1 MRRDDARPPARP
13 AALAG
18 VKPVADALGEGLVVC
33 RAGRIEWANSRLA
46 ELFGAVSAEALAGDE
61 LAAHFEGDE
70 RPAAG
75 RAVAC
80 RLRRPGAARS
90 VVVRG
95 LALAGGEEVYLVQDQ
110 THVQALEEELL
121 KSGRELAQLHR
132 ELERLR
138 ERTRREHAEREEL
151 LTVVAHELRTPA
163 TVIGGYARLL
173 LSGKVGPIN
182 DEQRRFLEESVRAC
196 QRLNAFLGNLL
207 ESARQTTG
215 DWPLEVR
222 EAALGPSVD
231 GVAASLKPLLEEK
244 AIRIEV
250 RLDPRAAA
258 ARFDPV
264 RLEQVLVNLLSN
276 ALRHAPAGSTIEV
289 DTRPQERDE
298 LPFVEVAVSDR
309 GPGVPPEDAE
319 RIFLPWV
326 RVGRGRSIGGLG
338 LGLAICKRIVEAHGG
353 AIRVEPR
360 PGGGSRFAFTLPAP
374 ARAGEGS

>member
-1 MRRDDARPPARP
+1 MRRDEARSPARP
-13 AALAG
+13 TALAG
-18 VKPVADALGEGLVVC
+18 VKPVADALGEGLALC
-33 RAGRIEWANSRLA
+33 RDGRITWANARLA
-46 ELFGAVSAEALAGDE
+46 ELLGVASADALAGDA
-61 LAAHFEGDE
+61 LAGHFEGDE
-70 RPAAG
+70 APALG

-80 RLRRPGAARS
+80 RVSRLDAARS

-95 LALAGGEEVYLVQDQ
+95 LALADGEEVFLVQDQ
-110 THVQALEEELL
+110 THVQTLEEELL
-121 KSGRELAQLHR
+121 RTGRELAQLHR
-132 ELERLR
+132 EVERLR
-138 ERTRREHAEREEL
+138 ERTRREHTEREEL

-163 TVIGGYARLL
+163 TVIAGYARLL
-173 LSGKVGPIN
+173 LSGKVGPLN

-207 ESARQTTG
+207 ESARQSSG

-222 EAALGPSVD
+222 EAALAPSID

-244 AIRIEV
+244 AMRIEL

-276 ALRHAPAGSTIEV
+276 ALRHAPAGTSIAI
-289 DTRPQERDE
+289 DTRPVECNG
-298 LPFVEVAVSDR
+298 LPFIEVGVCDD
-309 GPGVPPEDAE
+309 GPGVPAEDRE

-326 RVGRGRSIGGLG
+326 RVGRGRNVGGLG

-353 AIRVEPR
+353 TIRAEAR
-360 PGGGSRFAFTLPAP
+360 PGHGSRFAFTLPAP
-374 ARAGEGS
+374 SRADGAH